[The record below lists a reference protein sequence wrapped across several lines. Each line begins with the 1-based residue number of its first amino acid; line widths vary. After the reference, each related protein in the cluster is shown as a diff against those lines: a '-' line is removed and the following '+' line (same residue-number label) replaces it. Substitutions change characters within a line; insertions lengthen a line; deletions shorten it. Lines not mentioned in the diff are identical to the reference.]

1 MPWTNGSYQGQSSR
15 KGHENNFFQLLEANL
30 FPVHLS
36 HFSLLLLPMNQTKE
50 VKIQKKII
58 KVFFNNTLLVPMNKV
73 VLPPNRPR
81 INLKNIKPRVNT
93 HENINHKVNFQCQ
106 LDHLSN
112 LKCMHSYNY
121 FCALII
127 LNVSQQ
133 LNASMTKTWEQ
144 YRVF

>member
-1 MPWTNGSYQGQSSR
+1 MKIYI
-15 KGHENNFFQLLEANL
+15 FLILEANL
-30 FPVHLS
+30 FPVHHS

-50 VKIQKKII
+50 VEINLFIKI
-58 KVFFNNTLLVPMNKV
+58 FFNYTFLVPMNKV